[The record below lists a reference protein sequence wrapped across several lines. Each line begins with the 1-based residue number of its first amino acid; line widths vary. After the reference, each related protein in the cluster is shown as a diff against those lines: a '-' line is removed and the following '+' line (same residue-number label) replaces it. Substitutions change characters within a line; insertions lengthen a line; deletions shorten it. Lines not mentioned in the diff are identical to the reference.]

1 MSMKLMAKISILGLI
16 VICVHDFYFQAAFD
30 VIREG
35 SSLTGD
41 LGGSASCSQFT
52 DAIIRKIEEHWWNS
66 ALHLFEQKT

>member
-1 MSMKLMAKISILGLI
+1 MAKLSILGLI

-30 VIREG
+30 VIRDG

-52 DAIIRKIEEHWWNS
+52 DAIIRKIEEH
-66 ALHLFEQKT
+66 